1 MSLPLTRND
10 VPLTPG
16 AWMIN
21 SNIHFPV
28 YSSIASLSLLG
39 VNDVDDF
46 WYVLPGYKL
55 IVWSSTNFTNDV
67 GKTSK
72 TCDNTNGT
80 QIVVYT
86 FQASGII
93 NTADSC
99 KLFYNNV
106 EITSVYNTTVATPT

>member
-1 MSLPLTRND
+1 MSLPLTRNG
-10 VPLTPG
+10 VPLIPG

-21 SNIHFPV
+21 SYIHFPV
-28 YSSIASLSLLG
+28 YSSIASFSLLG
-39 VNDVDDF
+39 VNDVDDY

-55 IVWSSTNFTNDV
+55 IVWSNANFTSDA

-80 QIVVYT
+80 QIVIYT
-86 FQASGII
+86 FQASGVP
-93 NTADSC
+93 NTGDSC

>member
-1 MSLPLTRND
+1 MSLPLTRNG

-21 SNIHFPV
+21 SYIHFPV
-28 YSSIASLSLLG
+28 YSTIASFSLLG
-39 VNDVDDF
+39 VNDVDDY

-55 IVWSSTNFTNDV
+55 ILWSNANFTSDA

-80 QIVVYT
+80 HIVVYSV
-86 FQASGII
+86 QGSYA
-93 NTADSC
+93 NTSDSC
-99 KLFYNNV
+99 KLYYNNV